1 MPNNN
6 RYKLD
11 SPAPSRIARDYC
23 PRTPVRSTNV
33 GTMRTS
39 RTDRWQYR
47 FNALQQYTNRSG
59 SSLVPATHI
68 EVYEGKNVA
77 VGAWVAYNRQQYRT
91 GTLPEARKQTL
102 ETLTGWR
109 WDKQKPGR
117 RYDIR
122 RDADILLRHAGGE
135 RVGLLAEQFS
145 LSRQRVH
152 QIIKKKTTPNV

>member
-1 MPNNN
+1 
-6 RYKLD
+6 
-11 SPAPSRIARDYC
+11 
-23 PRTPVRSTNV
+23 
-33 GTMRTS
+33 MRTS

-117 RYDIR
+117 RYDTN
-122 RDADILLRHAGGE
+122 RDAEILSLHKDGV
-135 RVGLLAEQFS
+135 RVGVIAVEFN

-152 QIIKKKTTPNV
+152 QILKRKSLPNV